1 MKWKWMRT
9 LRFKLSALLLLFG
22 TTLIG
27 YGFMR
32 HQQQFIEAQR
42 QRLLARALAEATRMA
57 GVAQHLSR
65 RGLFQTMDLEVSY
78 LATDERLQLGLI
90 CDDHNRITSATEQRW
105 RGLNLTETP
114 LQYTLALVEE
124 TQSTKQGKVIANEH
138 TITAVFPFLLGPSAT
153 KPGAVILG
161 YAWADVRQDAQA
173 SAISEAVPQSLV
185 LLASVLIL
193 WQMLQWMVTRR
204 IELIEEQTKL
214 AEKGEHDIT
223 PLPGSDELSHLSQ
236 AFSKTIRMQRDLWVR
251 QQPLLRLEENVRDLF
266 WSMKTTE
273 PSLLFVNAAYESVWG
288 RKVEALKTRHWD
300 WLRAVRPSERRQVLR
315 SLKALLR
322 GEDIQDITL
331 QLGRADTPH
340 WVQCRSFR
348 VFEKDGRLLSIAGI
362 VLDITAT
369 RLMDQRLAQ
378 AAETERLRMGRDLHD
393 DVCQRLAAIQ
403 LKCGVAASLLAK
415 EGAPASEVVKKLAE
429 DMAATTVLTRSL
441 ARGLAPVGLDTG
453 GLAEPLKHLSLLLKH
468 AFDVNCVVECDA
480 PLPPLNPEAAT
491 HMFRIA
497 QELATNAAKHGK
509 AKHVLIQLAIEDDL
523 LRMVVSNDGSPFD
536 GKPEKS
542 DGLGLHFIR
551 QRVDALGATIDFEAA
566 TSEDDW
572 NLTVCEAPLSA
583 LVTIEPPDH
592 PPGIPL

>member
-1 MKWKWMRT
+1 MRT
-9 LRFKLSALLLLFG
+9 LRFKLSAVLLLFG
-22 TTLIG
+22 TTLIS
-27 YGFMR
+27 YGFVR
-32 HQQQFIEAQR
+32 HQQQFIESQR
-42 QRLLARALAEATRMA
+42 QRLLARALAEATRLA
-57 GVAQHLSR
+57 GVAQHVFR
-65 RGLFQTMDLEVSY
+65 RGLVQTMDLEVSY
-78 LATDERLQLGLI
+78 LATDERLRLGLI
-90 CDDHNRITSATEQRW
+90 CDGDSAVISATEQRW
-105 RGLNLTETP
+105 RGLKLVETP
-114 LQYTLALVEE
+114 LKHILELVEE
-124 TQSTKQGKVIANEH
+124 TQAAKQGKVVADDH
-138 TITAVFPFLLGPSAT
+138 TITAVFPFLPRPAAK
-153 KPGAVILG
+153 KPGAVILD
-161 YAWADVRQDAQA
+161 YAWEDVRQDAQA

-185 LLASVLIL
+185 LLASVLVL
-193 WQMLQWMVTRR
+193 WQLLQWMVTRR

-214 AEKGEHDIT
+214 AEMGEYDIER
-223 PLPGSDELSHLSQ
+223 LPGSDELAHLSQ
-236 AFSKTIRMQRDLWVR
+236 AFAHAIRTQRDLWVR

-273 PSLLFVNAAYESVWG
+273 PSLLFVNAAYETVWG
-288 RKVEALKTRHWD
+288 RKVEALRSRHWD

-315 SLKALLR
+315 SLRSLMH
-322 GEDIQDITL
+322 GEDIGDITL
-331 QLGRADTPH
+331 QLGRADSPH

-348 VFEKDGRLLSIAGI
+348 VFEKDGSLLSIAGI
-362 VLDITAT
+362 VLDITAS

-403 LKCGVAASLLAK
+403 LKCGVAASLLAR
-415 EGAPASEVVKKLAE
+415 EGAPAADVVKKLAE

-453 GLAEPLKHLSLLLKH
+453 GLSEPLKHLALLLKH

-509 AKHVLIQLAIEDDL
+509 AKQVLIQLAVEDDL
-523 LRMVVSNDGSPFD
+523 LRMIVSNDGSPFD

-551 QRVDALGATIDFEAA
+551 QRVDALGASIDFEAA

-572 NLTVCEAPLSA
+572 NLTVCEAPISA
-583 LVTIEPPDH
+583 LIATDNSANSPEP
-592 PPGIPL
+592 